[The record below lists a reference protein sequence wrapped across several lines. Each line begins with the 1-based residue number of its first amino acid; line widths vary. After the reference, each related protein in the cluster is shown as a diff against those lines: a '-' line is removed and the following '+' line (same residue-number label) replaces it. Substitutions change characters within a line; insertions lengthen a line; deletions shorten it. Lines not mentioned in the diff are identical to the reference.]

1 MNLEPGDKIKLSDG
15 NTYLFL
21 FPLTLRGKEYLMF
34 SPENDD
40 KVFRLG
46 KYIENDDKKA
56 ITFIYDEEL
65 IKESYDYIQQHR
77 DEILDGG
84 NN

>member
-21 FPLTLRGKEYLMF
+21 FPLTLRGEEYLMF